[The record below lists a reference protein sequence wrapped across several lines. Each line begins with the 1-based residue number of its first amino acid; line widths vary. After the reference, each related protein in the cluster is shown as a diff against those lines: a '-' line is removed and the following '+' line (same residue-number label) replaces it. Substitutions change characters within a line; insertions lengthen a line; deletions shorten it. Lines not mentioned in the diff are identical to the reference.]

1 MDHKAGGDTWNA
13 TFKPGARGCIMQ
25 TASSRGT
32 GLYWFEQAR
41 AKRAEV
47 TEMDTTIS
55 WKELGFR
62 YVDTGVFVRADF
74 RHGAWSAPELCW
86 GASLSIHIAATCFHY
101 GQACFE
107 GLKAFRQKSG
117 RVACF
122 RADAHARRM
131 IMSANR
137 LVMVPPPQELFLE
150 AVRLI
155 VSRNDAYVPPFRT
168 GATLYVRPL
177 PLGTTPRTRVHPTAH
192 YSSIFSPL
200 PARPPSN

>member
-1 MDHKAGGDTWNA
+1 
-13 TFKPGARGCIMQ
+13 
-25 TASSRGT
+25 
-32 GLYWFEQAR
+32 
-41 AKRAEV
+41 
-47 TEMDTTIS
+47 MDTTIS

-62 YVDTGVFVRADF
+62 YLDTGVFVRADF
-74 RHGAWSAPELCW
+74 RHGAWSAPELCS

-131 IMSANR
+131 IMSATR
-137 LVMVPPPQELFLE
+137 LVMMPPPPELFLE

-155 VSRNDAYVPPFRT
+155 VSRNDAYVPPFGT

-177 PLGTTPRTRVHPTAH
+177 LLGTSAVIGVHASDDYTFLIFCRKATTAPRRTA
-192 YSSIFSPL
+192 SATS
-200 PARPPSN
+200 RPPATTPPA